1 MLRFHLDE
9 SLSPTIARASRL
21 KKLDITDSH
30 GESLLGHSDH
40 EQWEF
45 CQREG
50 RILVTSDADFLR
62 ICRET
67 PYHFGII
74 FCLTQRIG
82 TIVRHLELLSQDVT
96 KETMQGRIDYVR

>member
-9 SLSPTIARASRL
+9 SLSPTIASAARL
-21 KKLDITDSH
+21 KALDITDSH
-30 GESLLGHSDH
+30 GEALLGHSDY

-45 CQREG
+45 SQRKG
-50 RILVTSDADFLR
+50 RILITSDADFLR
-62 ICRET
+62 ICKEN

-82 TIVRHLELLSQDVT
+82 AIVKHLELLSQDVT
-96 KETMQGRIDYVR
+96 EETMQGRIDYVR